1 MRPGPTDTLQH
12 AQHLTGAIYNG
23 LTATT
28 RDGKPAR
35 LAIIDEA
42 GTIIEAGPAV
52 AREAWN
58 VVLQIHRNYLQGQGR
73 RSCTHTARTTAPL
86 RDAA

>member
-1 MRPGPTDTLQH
+1 MRHGPTDTLQH
-12 AQHLTGAIYNG
+12 AQLTGAIYNG

-58 VVLQIHRNYLQGQGR
+58 VVLQIHRNYLQGQGHLIVHSTPPGLPR
-73 RSCTHTARTTAPL
+73 PAK
-86 RDAA
+86 DAA